1 MPPRK
6 SKSYLVATGLDSLNR
21 MPSPS
26 ILLCLFL
33 YACGL
38 SLQVFCFPVG
48 GTESEKC
55 SSDMKT
61 TTSKSQ

>member
-6 SKSYLVATGLDSLNR
+6 SKSYTVATGLDSLNR

-26 ILLCLFL
+26 SLLCLFL

-48 GTESEKC
+48 GTESELEN
-55 SSDMKT
+55 
-61 TTSKSQ
+61 QI